1 MSTNNTSKINK
12 LLQSFPERT
21 VLLASWLVRQ
31 GYSLDLQKRYR
42 RSNWLES
49 IGTGAM
55 KRKGDNITYEGAL
68 FAIQNQA
75 KLTIHPGARTAL
87 ALQGK
92 AHYLELSAK
101 SITLFSAQN
110 EDLPSWF
117 KNYPWGYS
125 VHLYSTN
132 FLPPNLGLTKLEI
145 KNFKLLVSGPAR
157 AMLESLYLV
166 PRHHSLLEC
175 HEIMEGMNNLRPS
188 KVQELLEQCKS
199 VKVKRMFLYLAERC
213 EHDWVKY
220 IELGKIDL
228 GSGKREIVKGG
239 AYNAKYKIT
248 VNREL
253 EGKE

>member
-1 MSTNNTSKINK
+1 
-12 LLQSFPERT
+12 
-21 VLLASWLVRQ
+21 
-31 GYSLDLQKRYR
+31 
-42 RSNWLES
+42 
-49 IGTGAM
+49 M

-68 FAIQNQA
+68 FALQNQA
-75 KLTIHPGARTAL
+75 KFTIHPGAGSAL

-117 KNYPWGYS
+117 ENYPWGYS

-132 FLPPNLGLTKLEI
+132 FLPPNLGLTELEI
-145 KNFKLLVSGPAR
+145 KNFKLLVSGPVR

-166 PRHHSLLEC
+166 PKHHSLLEC

-199 VKVKRMFLYLAERC
+199 VKVKRTFLYLAERC

-239 AYNAKYKIT
+239 AYNAKYQIT
-248 VNREL
+248 VDREL